1 MELSALAIRVART
14 PGLGMLPQVTSQ
26 VLKLVDNPNASPR
39 QIGALIER
47 DAGLASKLLKTANSA
62 YYGTPGKIKTV
73 SQAISV
79 MGLSAVRSVVVGQ
92 AYQQMTAVRGASK
105 RFDRLAFWQHGLAT
119 ATAARV
125 LAKLKGWRD
134 PEEAFL
140 AGLLHDAG
148 RLVMDRFL
156 SNEFDQILTLA
167 LERVSPLIEVERE
180 VLGYTHVEVCD
191 LLAKE
196 WNLPETMR
204 EPLRRH
210 HDDVRFDECPL
221 GCIVHAANVLAH
233 QAGFALGAPVLYEIP
248 PQVHQSLGIPDA
260 QYEGLKQAIVH
271 EVVKVQEA
279 LRI

>member
-1 MELSALAIRVART
+1 
-14 PGLGMLPQVTSQ
+14 MLPQVTSQ
-26 VLKLVDNPNASPR
+26 VLRLVDNPNASPR

-47 DAGLASKLLKTANSA
+47 DAGLTSKLLKTANSA
-62 YYGTPGKIKTV
+62 YYGAPSKIKTV

-92 AYQQMTAVRGASK
+92 AYQQMTSVRGASK
-105 RFDRLAFWQHGLAT
+105 RFDRLVFWQHSLAT
-119 ATAARV
+119 ATAARM

-140 AGLLHDAG
+140 VGLLHDAG

-156 SNEFDQILTLA
+156 ANELDQAISLSLT
-167 LERVSPLIEVERE
+167 RVISLSDAERE
-180 VLGYTHVEVCD
+180 VLGYTHVEVGD
-191 LLAKE
+191 LLAE
-196 WNLPETMR
+196 QWNLPESVR
-204 EPLRRH
+204 IPLRRH
-210 HDDVRFDECPL
+210 HEDVSFEECPL

-233 QAGFALGAPVLYEIP
+233 QAGFALGAPVLYELP
-248 PQVHQSLGIPDA
+248 FTVRQTLGIPET
-260 QYEGLKQAIVH
+260 QYEGLKQATVQ